1 MSDGVAIPAWLLVL
15 MAALAVWALYE
26 HVLAP
31 ALRFLYTHPA
41 NQVID
46 ELGERLRIG
55 IRPFQRTK
63 RQALIHRLL
72 TDPRVQV
79 AAENFARE
87 NRTSVPAA
95 LRRVERYA
103 REIIP
108 AFNAYLYFR
117 LGYWIGR
124 WIAKSLYRVRLGYLD
139 SEGIARIGPDAAV
152 VFVMNHRSNMD
163 YILAAY
169 LAADQAALSYAVGEW
184 ARIWP
189 LSALIR
195 AMGAYFVRR
204 NSKDELYRRVLERY
218 IAMATEAGVPQAV
231 FPEGGLTRDGRI
243 REPRLGVID
252 YMMRGFRL
260 EGEHDLVFVPLGINY
275 DRVLEDR
282 SLLLALDPNARR
294 VGRARALWRT
304 LAFAARNLRLMWRSE
319 WRRFGYACVNFGSPV
334 SMRAYCRARGV
345 DFHRLSGEERR
356 RETAALGE
364 HLMLAVGRIVP
375 VVPVP
380 LIATVFVRNPAR
392 AFTVIELKAEVE
404 ALVEL
409 LDRSAARVYVPRR
422 DLDYALDVG
431 LRMLLMRHLVEEKD
445 GAYVALE
452 NELPLLRYYANSI
465 AHLVE
470 DRPAR

>member
-15 MAALAVWALYE
+15 ILALALWALYE

-31 ALRFLYTHPA
+31 ALRFLVTHPA

-46 ELGERLRIG
+46 ELGARLRIG

-63 RQALIHRLL
+63 RQALIHSLL
-72 TDPRVQV
+72 ADRKVQA
-79 AAENFARE
+79 AAEQFARDKG
-87 NRTSVPAA
+87 VALPAA

-103 REIIP
+103 REIVP
-108 AFNAYLYFR
+108 AFNAYFYFR
-117 LGYWIGR
+117 IGYWIGR
-124 WIAKSLYRVRLGYLD
+124 WIARSLYRVRIGYLD
-139 SEGIARIGPDAAV
+139 SEGIAKIGPEATV

-163 YILAAY
+163 YILTAY

-204 NSKDELYRRVLERY
+204 DSKDELYRRVLERY
-218 IAMATEAGVPQAV
+218 IAMATEAGVPQAL
-231 FPEGGLTRDGRI
+231 FPEGGLTRDGRM

-252 YMMRGFRL
+252 YMMRGFRM

-282 SLLLALDPNARR
+282 SLLRVLDPSAAS
-294 VGRARALWRT
+294 VGRVKALWNA
-304 LAFAARNLRLMWRSE
+304 LAFAARNLRLMLKSE
-319 WRRFGYACVNFGSPV
+319 WHRFGYACVNFGAPV
-334 SMRAYCRARGV
+334 SMRAYCRERGV
-345 DFHRLSGEERR
+345 DFQRLAGEERR

-364 HLMLAVGRIVP
+364 HLMRSVGLVVP

-380 LIATVFVRNPAR
+380 LMATVFVENPERRLSAL
-392 AFTVIELKAEVE
+392 ELKAEVGQLIARLE
-404 ALVEL
+404 
-409 LDRSAARVYVPRR
+409 RSAAHVYVPRR

-431 LRMLLMRHLVEEKD
+431 LRMLLMRHLVD
-445 GAYVALE
+445 E
-452 NELPLLRYYANSI
+452 NEGIYLARDKELPLLRYYANSI
-465 AHLVE
+465 AHLLE
-470 DRPAR
+470 